1 MHTDGAGVHRFLK
14 CMFILPYSDLKFSS
28 SLVVLSSAL
37 GLVILFLKAPS
48 TDNWL
53 ALLIKH
59 FNYISNPGYLKK
71 D

>member
-1 MHTDGAGVHRFLK
+1 MFEVHVPLQRTTL
-14 CMFILPYSDLKFSS
+14 ILPYSDLKFSS

-37 GLVILFLKAPS
+37 GLVILFPKAPS

-53 ALLIKH
+53 PLLIKH
-59 FNYISNPGYLKK
+59 FNHISNPGYLKK